1 MANDAQRLGELSDFL
16 RTRRA
21 RLTPGE
27 MGFPEGR
34 RRTPGLRREEVAQ
47 LAHMSST
54 WYTWL
59 EQGRDISVSVQVLE
73 GLALALKLTPE
84 ERAHLFMLT
93 QQTAPDPPIQ
103 QESISSVHQQ
113 VLDHFE
119 AGPAYITGRWWDILA
134 WNQSACLLFGD
145 YSVMPLR
152 ERNFIWFFFTNAAHR
167 HMLLNWE
174 EHAQF
179 VLARFR
185 STCSRYLG
193 DQRLTELIE
202 DLQRVSPEFR
212 QWWPRHDVYGRPYG
226 RKEYEHPAAGRLV
239 FEYTAFQATEAPD
252 LRFVVYTPLPG
263 SDTPQKFRKL
273 QDLYKTRGSEQQ

>member
-1 MANDAQRLGELSDFL
+1 
-16 RTRRA
+16 
-21 RLTPGE
+21 
-27 MGFPEGR
+27 
-34 RRTPGLRREEVAQ
+34 
-47 LAHMSST
+47 
-54 WYTWL
+54 
-59 EQGRDISVSVQVLE
+59 
-73 GLALALKLTPE
+73 
-84 ERAHLFMLT
+84 
-93 QQTAPDPPIQ
+93 
-103 QESISSVHQQ
+103 
-113 VLDHFE
+113 
-119 AGPAYITGRWWDILA
+119 
-134 WNQSACLLFGD
+134 
-145 YSVMPLR
+145 MPLR

-252 LRFVVYTPLPG
+252 LRFVVYTPLVG
-263 SDTPQKFRKL
+263 SDTLQKFRKL
-273 QDLYKTRGSEQQ
+273 QDLYKNKTL